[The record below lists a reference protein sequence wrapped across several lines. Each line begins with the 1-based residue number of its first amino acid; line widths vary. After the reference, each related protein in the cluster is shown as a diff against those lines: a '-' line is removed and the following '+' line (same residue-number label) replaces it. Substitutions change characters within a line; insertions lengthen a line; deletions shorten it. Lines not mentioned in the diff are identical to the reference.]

1 MVVALLGFRAS
12 WKVLM
17 LPFLMR
23 FSFVLAMCVG
33 TVGLPS
39 AAFAQDVRG
48 PSGGEFRFEK
58 VEFESGSESLFSKAV
73 RVHGYYSPAATES
86 PVGIAILNPACE
98 GLMTPD
104 GAQVKRKYFRMAK
117 YLATGGFAVMAVD
130 GFNPRGAS
138 EICTKPKLMKESDRF
153 LDALAGLKY
162 LRQRPELR
170 ELPAV
175 AVGWGAAGVIPGFQI
190 AAEPAQFAAGIAYYG
205 ECEKVPTPFRPAA
218 PLLIM
223 GGDKDEW
230 NPVRFCVALASQSD
244 RNAPAMEVHVMENAY
259 HAFDNPQGEPKPN
272 TVNPKLG
279 MAGRS
284 EAATKESFQLVSA
297 FLARHFGFKPK
308 AGL

>member
-1 MVVALLGFRAS
+1 MFPLLT
-12 WKVLM
+12 
-17 LPFLMR
+17 R
-23 FSFVLAMCVG
+23 FSCILAMCTG
-33 TVGLPS
+33 TLGLPY
-39 AAFAQDVRG
+39 AAFAQEMRS
-48 PSGGEFRFEK
+48 PSGGEFRLEK
-58 VEFESGSESLFSKAV
+58 IEFQSGSDSLFSKAV
-73 RVHGYYSPAATES
+73 RIHGYYSPAATES
-86 PVGIAILNPACE
+86 TVGIAILNPACE

-104 GAQVKRKYFRMAK
+104 GTQVKRKYFRMARF
-117 YLATGGFAVMAVD
+117 LVAGGFAVMAVD
-130 GFNPRGAS
+130 GFNPRGAA

-153 LDALAGLKY
+153 MDALAGLKY

-175 AVGWGAAGVIPGFQI
+175 TVGWGAAGVIPGFQMT
-190 AAEPAQFAAGIAYYG
+190 AEPAQFAAGIAYYG
-205 ECEKVPTPFRPAA
+205 ECEKVPTPFQASA

-230 NPVRFCVALASQSD
+230 NPIRFCVELASHSD
-244 RNAPAMEVHVMENAY
+244 RNGPAMEVHVMENAY

-284 EAATKESFQLVSA
+284 EAATKESFRLVTA